1 MDRGD
6 KPALVGTFAHISRE
20 QFLAIFA
27 GEGWLEGSKGFR
39 FSSEFARENP
49 REPRNNADATAATV
63 HGHDREAFTAKFR

>member
-27 GEGWLEGSKGFR
+27 GKDG
-39 FSSEFARENP
+39 
-49 REPRNNADATAATV
+49 
-63 HGHDREAFTAKFR
+63 